1 MALRMTKVA
10 LFTAAVALVVG
21 GGFTVKE
28 QRERSVLAARLD
40 TQTDEMAAA
49 YRQMAE
55 QHVFPSE
62 NSTELTQDQRKA
74 AAHVRTMYSQLTEEM
89 VMTEKVTAINELQ
102 MALISYLR
110 HSLFSPSFV
119 DSTATLS
126 LQQALGEQGSVV
138 DMLRGYNDTAR
149 QWNGLRAST
158 MSRLQGQI
166 LGQEE
171 EMLPY
176 MRFDGNKEFIAI
188 ISI

>member
-28 QRERSVLAARLD
+28 QRERSALAAQLE
-40 TQTDEMAAA
+40 TETDHMADA

-62 NSTELTQDQRKA
+62 NSTELTQDQRRA
-74 AAHVRTMYSQLTEEM
+74 AAHVRTMYSKLSEDLAM
-89 VMTEKVTAINELQ
+89 PEKVTAINELQ

-138 DMLRGYNDTAR
+138 DILRDYNDTAR
-149 QWNGLRAST
+149 RWNDLHATAMG
-158 MSRLQGQI
+158 RLQGQM
-166 LGQEE
+166 LGQDQD
-171 EMLPY
+171 MLPY
-176 MRFDGNKEFIAI
+176 LRFDGNKEFITI